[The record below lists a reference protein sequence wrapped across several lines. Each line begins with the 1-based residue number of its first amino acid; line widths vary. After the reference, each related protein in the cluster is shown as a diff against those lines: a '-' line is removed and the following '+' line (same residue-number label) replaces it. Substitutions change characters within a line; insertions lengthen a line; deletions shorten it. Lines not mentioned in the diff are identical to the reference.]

1 MPEKNLFKKAAC
13 FTDIHFG
20 LKSNSISHNTDCNNF
35 VDWFIEKA
43 LAEGCET
50 CLFLGDFH
58 HNRSNINILTLNYI
72 MIALEK
78 LGKNF
83 ETVYFLPGNH
93 DLYYKD
99 RRDIQ
104 SSVWAK
110 HIPNIVIVD
119 DWFEQDDV
127 TIVPWLIG
135 DDHKR
140 VKKIRSKYVFGHFE
154 LPHFYMN
161 AMIQMP
167 DHGDIR
173 REDFSDKIDHVF
185 SGHFHKR
192 QTNKT
197 VTNITYIGN
206 AFPHNYSDQGDDE
219 RGCMILEWD
228 GVPQYH
234 NWPACPKYRLLN
246 LSALLNDAD
255 NLLGP
260 NMHIRVTIDIPIS
273 YEEATFIKETFVEQY
288 ELREMTLIPQ
298 KDDNL
303 DGNNAEISYE
313 SVDQIV
319 QTEIM
324 NIDSDT
330 FDNQILMTIYEDL

>member
-1 MPEKNLFKKAAC
+1 MPDNLFKKAAV

-43 LAEGCET
+43 QAEGCET

-58 HNRSNINILTLNYI
+58 HNRSNINVLTLNYI

-78 LGKNF
+78 LGQSF

-104 SSVWAK
+104 SAIWAK
-110 HIPNIVIVD
+110 HIPNIHIIE
-119 DWFEQDDV
+119 DWFSEGNV

-140 VKKIRSKYVFGHFE
+140 VKKIKTKYVFGHFE
-154 LPHFYMN
+154 LPQFFMN
-161 AMIQMP
+161 AMIRMP
-167 DHGDIR
+167 DHGDVR
-173 REDFSDKIDHVF
+173 AEDFSDKIDHVF

-192 QTNKT
+192 QTSR
-197 VTNITYIGN
+197 NITYIGN
-206 AFPHNYSDQGDDE
+206 AFPHNYADQGDDE

-228 GVPQYH
+228 GEPKYY
-234 NWPACPKYRLLN
+234 NWPACPKYRLMN
-246 LSALLNDAD
+246 LSALLNDAE
-255 NLLGP
+255 NLLSP

-273 YEEATFIKETFVEQY
+273 YEEATFIKETFVEEY
-288 ELREMTLIPQ
+288 TLREMTLIPQ

-303 DGNNAEISYE
+303 DGTDAAISYE

>member
-1 MPEKNLFKKAAC
+1 MPNLFKKAAV

-35 VDWFIEKA
+35 IDWFIEKA
-43 LAEGCET
+43 QAEGCET

-58 HNRSNINILTLNYI
+58 HNRANINVLTLNYI

-78 LGKNF
+78 LGEAF
-83 ETVYFLPGNH
+83 EVVHFLPGNH

-104 SSVWAK
+104 SAIWAK
-110 HIPNIVIVD
+110 HIPNIHIIE
-119 DWFEQDDV
+119 DWYTEGNV

-140 VKKIRSKYVFGHFE
+140 IKKLKTKYVFGHFE
-154 LPHFYMN
+154 LPQFFMN
-161 AMIQMP
+161 AMIRMP

-173 REDFSDKIDHVF
+173 SEDFSDKIDHVF
-185 SGHFHKR
+185 SGHFHRR
-192 QTNKT
+192 QSNR
-197 VTNITYIGN
+197 NITYIGN
-206 AFPHNYSDQGDDE
+206 AFPHNYADASDDE

-228 GVPQYH
+228 KEPRYF
-234 NWPACPKYRLLN
+234 NWADCPKYRVMN
-246 LSALLNDAD
+246 LSDLLNDAD
-255 NLLGP
+255 NLLSP
-260 NMHIRVTIDIPIS
+260 DMHCRVTIDIPIS
-273 YEEATFIKETFVEQY
+273 YEEATFIKETFINDY
-288 ELREMTLIPQ
+288 KLREVTLIPQ
-298 KDDNL
+298 KDDTEAGL
-303 DGNNAEISYE
+303 DGVISYE

-324 NIDSDT
+324 NISSDT
-330 FDNQILMTIYEDL
+330 YDKQILMTIYEDL

>member
-1 MPEKNLFKKAAC
+1 MPENLFKKAAV

-20 LKSNSISHNTDCNNF
+20 LKSNSISHNNDCNNF
-35 VDWFIEKA
+35 IDWFIQQGSSH
-43 LAEGCET
+43 GCET

-58 HNRSNINILTLNYI
+58 HNRSNINILTLNFV

-78 LGKNF
+78 LSEAF

-104 SSVWAK
+104 SAIWAK
-110 HIPNIVIVD
+110 HIPNIKIIN
-119 DWFEQDDV
+119 DWFEEGNV

-135 DDHKR
+135 DDYKR
-140 VKKIRSKYVFGHFE
+140 VKKIRTKYVFGHFE
-154 LPHFYMN
+154 LPQFFMN
-161 AMIQMP
+161 AMIRMP
-167 DHGDIR
+167 DYGDIR
-173 REDFSDKIDHVF
+173 REHFSDKIDHVF

-192 QTNKT
+192 QTNK
-197 VTNITYIGN
+197 NITYIGN

-228 GVPQYH
+228 KEPDYY
-234 NWPACPKYRLLN
+234 NWEDCPKYRLIN
-246 LSALLNDAD
+246 LSEVLNNAD
-255 NLLGP
+255 SILSP
-260 NMHIRVTIDIPIS
+260 NMHVRVTIDIPIS
-273 YEEATFIKETFVEQY
+273 YEEATFIKETYVVEY
-288 ELREMTLIPQ
+288 KLREMTLIPQ
-298 KDDNL
+298 KEEDEYGTNTSV
-303 DGNNAEISYE
+303 SYD

-324 NIDSDT
+324 NIKSDT
-330 FDNQILMTIYEDL
+330 YDKQILLTIYEDL

>member
-1 MPEKNLFKKAAC
+1 MPENLFKKAAV

-20 LKSNSISHNTDCNNF
+20 LKSNSISHNNDCNNF
-35 VDWFIEKA
+35 IDWFIEKA
-43 LAEGCET
+43 LKEECET

-72 MIALEK
+72 MVALEK
-78 LGKNF
+78 LGENF

-110 HIPNIVIVD
+110 HIPNIKIID
-119 DWFEQDDV
+119 NWFEEGNV

-135 DDHKR
+135 DDYKR
-140 VKKIRSKYVFGHFE
+140 VKKIRTKYVFGHFE
-154 LPHFYMN
+154 LPQFFMN
-161 AMIQMP
+161 AMIRMP

-173 REDFSDKIDHVF
+173 GDHFSSKIDHVF

-192 QTNKT
+192 QTNK
-197 VTNITYIGN
+197 NITYIGN
-206 AFPHNYSDQGDDE
+206 AFPHNYSDQGDDQ

-228 GVPQYH
+228 KEPNYY
-234 NWPACPKYRLLN
+234 NWADCPKYRLLN
-246 LSALLNDAD
+246 LSDVLNDAD
-255 NLLGP
+255 SVLST
-260 NMHIRVTIDIPIS
+260 NMHVRVTIDIPIS
-273 YEEATFIKETFVEQY
+273 YEEATFIKETYVVDY
-288 ELREMTLIPQ
+288 KLREMTLIPQ
-298 KDDNL
+298 KEDDEYGTNT
-303 DGNNAEISYE
+303 SVTYE

-324 NIDSDT
+324 NIKSDT
-330 FDNQILMTIYEDL
+330 YDKQMLLTIYEDL

>member
-1 MPEKNLFKKAAC
+1 MPNNLFKKAAV

-43 LAEGCET
+43 QAEGCET

-58 HNRSNINILTLNYI
+58 HNRSNINVLTLNYI

-78 LGKNF
+78 LGTSF
-83 ETVYFLPGNH
+83 ETVNFLPGNH

-104 SSVWAK
+104 SAIWAK
-110 HIPNIVIVD
+110 HIPNIEIIE
-119 DWFEQDDV
+119 DWFEQDNV

-140 VKKIRSKYVFGHFE
+140 VKKIKTKYVFGHFE
-154 LPHFYMN
+154 LPQFFMN
-161 AMIQMP
+161 AMIRMP
-167 DHGDIR
+167 DHGDVR
-173 REDFSDKIDHVF
+173 AEDFSDKIDHVF

-192 QTNKT
+192 QTNR
-197 VTNITYIGN
+197 NITYIGN
-206 AFPHNYSDQGDDE
+206 AFPHNYADAGDDE
-219 RGCMILEWD
+219 RGMMILEWD
-228 GVPQYH
+228 GEPKYY
-234 NWPACPKYRLLN
+234 NWPACPKYRLMN
-246 LSALLNDAD
+246 LSALLNDAET
-255 NLLGP
+255 LLGP

-273 YEEATFIKETFVEQY
+273 YEEATFIKETFVEDY
-288 ELREMTLIPQ
+288 KLREMTLIPQ
-298 KDDNL
+298 KDDTL
-303 DGNNAEISYE
+303 DGNEAAISYE

>member
-1 MPEKNLFKKAAC
+1 MPNNLFKKAAV

-43 LAEGCET
+43 QAEGCET

-58 HNRSNINILTLNYI
+58 HNRSNINVLTLNYI

-78 LGKNF
+78 LGNSF

-104 SSVWAK
+104 SAIWAK
-110 HIPNIVIVD
+110 HIPNIEIIE
-119 DWFEQDDV
+119 DWFEQDNV

-140 VKKIRSKYVFGHFE
+140 VKKIKTKYVFGHFE
-154 LPHFYMN
+154 LPQFFMN
-161 AMIQMP
+161 AMIRMP
-167 DHGDIR
+167 DHGDVR
-173 REDFSDKIDHVF
+173 AEDFSDKIDHVF

-192 QTNKT
+192 QTNR
-197 VTNITYIGN
+197 NITYIGN
-206 AFPHNYSDQGDDE
+206 AFPHNYADAGDDE
-219 RGCMILEWD
+219 RGMMILEWD
-228 GVPQYH
+228 GEPKYY
-234 NWPACPKYRLLN
+234 NWPACPKYRLMN
-246 LSALLNDAD
+246 LSALLNDAET
-255 NLLGP
+255 LLGP

-273 YEEATFIKETFVEQY
+273 YEEATFIKETFVEDY
-288 ELREMTLIPQ
+288 KLREMTLIPQ
-298 KDDNL
+298 KDDTL
-303 DGNNAEISYE
+303 DGNEAAISYE

>member
-1 MPEKNLFKKAAC
+1 
-13 FTDIHFG
+13 
-20 LKSNSISHNTDCNNF
+20 
-35 VDWFIEKA
+35 
-43 LAEGCET
+43 
-50 CLFLGDFH
+50 
-58 HNRSNINILTLNYI
+58 

-78 LGKNF
+78 LGNSF

-104 SSVWAK
+104 SAIWAK
-110 HIPNIVIVD
+110 HIPNIEIIE
-119 DWFEQDDV
+119 DWFEQDNV

-140 VKKIRSKYVFGHFE
+140 VKKIKTKYVFGHFE
-154 LPHFYMN
+154 LPQFFMN
-161 AMIQMP
+161 AMIRMP
-167 DHGDIR
+167 DHGDVR
-173 REDFSDKIDHVF
+173 AEDFSDKIDHVF

-192 QTNKT
+192 QTNR
-197 VTNITYIGN
+197 NITYIGN
-206 AFPHNYSDQGDDE
+206 AFPHNYADAGDDE
-219 RGCMILEWD
+219 RGMMILEWD
-228 GVPQYH
+228 GEPKYY
-234 NWPACPKYRLLN
+234 NWPACPKYRLMN
-246 LSALLNDAD
+246 LSALLNDAET
-255 NLLGP
+255 LLGP

-273 YEEATFIKETFVEQY
+273 YEEATFIKETFVEDY
-288 ELREMTLIPQ
+288 KLREMTLIPQ
-298 KDDNL
+298 KDDTL
-303 DGNNAEISYE
+303 DGNEAAISYE

>member
-1 MPEKNLFKKAAC
+1 MSTNLFKKAAV

-43 LAEGCET
+43 QAEGCET

-58 HNRSNINILTLNYI
+58 HNRANINVLTLNYI
-72 MIALEK
+72 MVALEK
-78 LGKNF
+78 LGNSF

-110 HIPNIVIVD
+110 HIPNVVVID
-119 DWFEQDDV
+119 DWFTEGNC

-135 DDHKR
+135 DDYKR
-140 VKKIRSKYVFGHFE
+140 IKKIKTKYVFGHFE
-154 LPHFYMN
+154 LPYFYMN

-167 DHGDIR
+167 DHGDISGS
-173 REDFSDKIDHVF
+173 DFSDKIEHVF

-192 QTNKT
+192 QTNS
-197 VTNITYIGN
+197 NITYIGN
-206 AFPHNYSDQGDDE
+206 AFPHNYSDVGDDE

-228 GVPQYH
+228 GEPKYY
-234 NWPACPKYRLLN
+234 NWADCPKYRVLN
-246 LSALLNDAD
+246 LSALLDDAD
-255 NLLGP
+255 NLLSA
-260 NMHIRVTIDIPIS
+260 NMHLRVTIDIPIS
-273 YEEATFIKETFVEQY
+273 YEEATFIKETFINDY
-288 ELREMTLIPQ
+288 NLREITLIPQ
-298 KDDNL
+298 KEDEQ
-303 DGNNAEISYE
+303 GEGVSISYE

-324 NIDSDT
+324 NINSDT
-330 FDNQILMTIYEDL
+330 YDKQILMTIYEDL

>member
-1 MPEKNLFKKAAC
+1 MPNNNNLFKKAAV

-35 VDWFIEKA
+35 IDWFIEKA
-43 LAEGCET
+43 HAEGCET

-58 HNRSNINILTLNYI
+58 HNRANINVLTLNYI
-72 MIALEK
+72 MVAIEK
-78 LGKNF
+78 LGANF

-110 HIPNIVIVD
+110 HIDNVVIID
-119 DWFEQDDV
+119 DWFEQDNV

-135 DDHKR
+135 DDYKR
-140 VKKIRSKYVFGHFE
+140 IRKIKSKYVFGHFE
-154 LPHFYMN
+154 LPHFFMN

-173 REDFSDKIDHVF
+173 REDFSDKIDYVF

-192 QTNKT
+192 QHHK
-197 VTNITYIGN
+197 NIVYIGN
-206 AFPHNYSDQGDDE
+206 AFPHNYSDAGDDE
-219 RGCMILEWD
+219 RGCMILEW
-228 GVPQYH
+228 GEEPRYF
-234 NWPACPKYRLLN
+234 NWPDCPKYRN
-246 LSALLNDAD
+246 LKLSDLLNDAD
-255 NLLGP
+255 NMLSA

-288 ELREMTLIPQ
+288 NLREVTLIPQ
-298 KDDNL
+298 KDESTY
-303 DGNNAEISYE
+303 GEEAAISYE

-324 NIDSDT
+324 NINSDT
-330 FDNQILMTIYEDL
+330 YDKQILMTIYEDL